1 VVQVSGPSDFSGSQT
16 SSGCDKR
23 VEIFRR
29 ESFRVLDAE
38 QDGAAAEKSVRR
50 FRTRGFGER
59 GRVQEVQ
66 SEEVPEEILV
76 GAGFE
81 EGGRGD
87 EGRRAILLGFHPHGS
102 LAGPNPVEQ
111 FLLVSGA
118 SAWLWLLAE
127 HKAARSAEQAVSLPV
142 IVGFLVMVP
151 LKFGDAI
158 ESFAMGSSYITA
170 GFAGQVV
177 LLVALTGLMWKC
189 RNLTYNM
196 RWADQFLRFLDGV
209 RRERVDGL
217 WK

>member
-1 VVQVSGPSDFSGSQT
+1 MVQVSGPSDFSGSQT

-127 HKAARSAEQAVSLPV
+127 HKAARSAEQAVSLASHRRLPRHGAPQVWGCHRILRDGIKLHHCGVCWPGRSSCCAHWLNVEVQELDLQHEVGGPV
-142 IVGFLVMVP
+142 PSVP
-151 LKFGDAI
+151 
-158 ESFAMGSSYITA
+158 
-170 GFAGQVV
+170 
-177 LLVALTGLMWKC
+177 
-189 RNLTYNM
+189 
-196 RWADQFLRFLDGV
+196 RWRQEGAC
-209 RRERVDGL
+209 
-217 WK
+217 